1 MSADGE
7 HWQGRRSCKELGYN
21 STIQFWRARKI
32 TRANHHQMVRSLY
45 EKTGKIKPNGPRPP
59 DVATQLEQSKGP
71 SLYYSKPNT

>member
-1 MSADGE
+1 
-7 HWQGRRSCKELGYN
+7 
-21 STIQFWRARKI
+21 
-32 TRANHHQMVRSLY
+32 MVRSLY